1 METGNVSLNEER
13 KRVCKRLL
21 LDHHVVV
28 GSKRMLYF
36 VLLHICEF
44 YSEEKKMHFIA
55 NFFSLTVQRRNNW
68 ESLLHLL
75 CDFYVHWQKGSRKW
89 QPWSRVRNSQI
100 SFYSDRIHKNIL
112 NHYLLADRNM
122 FERSHGIVISAI
134 ISQLRSS
141 KLLSF
146 HRIETTCSEC
156 TLTEW

>member
-28 GSKRMLYF
+28 GSKWMLYF

-44 YSEEKKMHFIA
+44 YSEEKKIHFIA

-75 CDFYVHWQKGSRKW
+75 CDFYVHRQKGSRKW

-100 SFYSDRIHKNIL
+100 SSQEFIKISLIIICL
-112 NHYLLADRNM
+112 QI
-122 FERSHGIVISAI
+122 GICSNALMVS
-134 ISQLRSS
+134 SFLQLFP
-141 KLLSF
+141 SF
-146 HRIETTCSEC
+146 GRQNC
-156 TLTEW
+156 